1 MPRSRPGSAGRA
13 ARFGC
18 WPPDPARAAVGAL
31 AGALGGAIVA
41 LPRYSARVRL
51 RRTRFSSISIA
62 AFAVGGLIGGLIVA
76 GRPGVATGVL
86 AGLVGGAL
94 VRLLWNAVGFSGEEA
109 FEEALGIGIQ
119 CLLIVG
125 LVLAAL
131 PLSAQPRST
140 PRPAH

>member
-1 MPRSRPGSAGRA
+1 MDA
-13 ARFGC
+13 
-18 WPPDPARAAVGAL
+18 
-31 AGALGGAIVA
+31 
-41 LPRYSARVRL
+41 
-51 RRTRFSSISIA
+51 
-62 AFAVGGLIGGLIVA
+62 
-76 GRPGVATGVL
+76 PGVATGVL

-131 PLSAQPRST
+131 QALSAQPRST